1 MEQGTLEHAKMLD
14 RQDELFRFRSK
25 YHFPQHDGEDC
36 LYFCGNSLG
45 LQPKSTR
52 EALLAEL
59 DHWSSYG
66 VEGHFT
72 GDNAWMYY
80 HKLLTP
86 ASARLVGAKDSE
98 VVIMNTLSTN
108 LHLLMV
114 SFYRPTKE
122 RFKIIMEEQA
132 FPSDQYAVES
142 QAKFHGFDPE
152 EAIIEVKARPGED
165 YIRTEDIESTI
176 KEHADSA
183 ALVFFSGVNYY
194 TGQFFELERITKC
207 AHEVGAI
214 AGFDLAH
221 AAGNVVLKLHEWN
234 VDFAAW
240 CSYKYLNS
248 GPGGPSGV
256 FVHEKHGTDRTLP
269 RFAGWWG
276 HDEESRFRMEKG
288 FIPMQGAQGWQL
300 SNAQVLS
307 FAALKSSIALFDEA
321 GMDTLRAKSLKLT
334 TYMEALIDGIEGGD
348 FFKIITPREQYLR
361 GAQLSMLT
369 KDKIGKALF
378 DYLSANGVI
387 CDWREPNVI
396 RLAAVPMYNSFEDV
410 WRFVDLVKRW
420 ISENS

>member
-1 MEQGTLEHAKMLD
+1 MEHGTLEHARMLD
-14 RQDELFRFRSK
+14 QQDELSVYRSK
-25 YHFPQHDGEDC
+25 YHFPKHNDKDC

-52 EALLAEL
+52 DALLAEL
-59 DHWSSYG
+59 DHWSTYG

-86 ASARLVGAKDSE
+86 ASAKLVGAKESE

-114 SFYRPTKE
+114 SFYRPTKQ

-142 QAKFHGFDPE
+142 QVKFHGFDPE
-152 EAIIEVKARPGED
+152 DAIIEVKARPGED
-165 YIRTEDIESTI
+165 YIRTEDIEATI
-176 KEHADSA
+176 KEHADST

-194 TGQFFELERITKC
+194 TGQFFEMKRITEC
-207 AHEVGAI
+207 AHEAGAV

-221 AAGNVVLKLHEWN
+221 AAGNVVMKLHEWN

-240 CSYKYLNS
+240 CSYKYMNS

-256 FVHEKHGTDRTLP
+256 FVHEKHGANPDLP

-276 HDEESRFRMEKG
+276 HDEESRFKMEKG
-288 FIPMQGAQGWQL
+288 FIPMKGAQGWQL

-307 FAALKSSIALFDEA
+307 FAALKSSIEIFDEI
-321 GMDTLRAKSLKLT
+321 GIERLRAKSLKLT
-334 TYMEALIDGIEGGD
+334 SYMESLIDQIEGGD
-348 FFKIITPREQYLR
+348 FFKIITPRVESLR

-369 KDKIGKALF
+369 KDKVGKALF
-378 DYLSANGVI
+378 DFLSEHGVI

-410 WRFVDLVKRW
+410 WQFVDLVKRW
-420 ISENS
+420 IRENS

>member
-1 MEQGTLEHAKMLD
+1 MEKGTLEYARKMD
-14 RQDELFRFRSK
+14 QQDPLSSFRSQ
-25 YHFPQHDGEDC
+25 YHFPQHEGSDC

-45 LQPKSTR
+45 LQPKATK
-52 EALLAEL
+52 EAIIAEL
-59 DHWSSYG
+59 DHWSAYG

-86 ASARLVGAKDSE
+86 ASARLVGAKESE

-114 SFYRPTKE
+114 SFYRPTRE
-122 RFKIIMEEQA
+122 RFKIIMEAHA

-142 QAKFHGFDPE
+142 QAKFHGFDPS
-152 EAIIEVKARPGED
+152 EAIIEVAPREGED
-165 YIRTEDIESTI
+165 YIRTEDIEQAI
-176 KEHADSA
+176 AEHGDQT

-194 TGQFFELERITKC
+194 TGQLFEMEKITKA
-207 AHEVGAI
+207 AHGKGAI

-221 AAGNVVLKLHEWN
+221 AAGNVELKLHDWG

-256 FVHEKHGTDRTLP
+256 YIHERHGDNPDLP

-276 HDEESRFRMEKG
+276 HDEESRFKMEKG
-288 FIPMQGAQGWQL
+288 FIPMKGAQGWQL

-307 FAALKSSIALFDEA
+307 FAALKSSLELFDKA
-321 GMDTLRAKSLKLT
+321 GMSALRAKSLSLT
-334 TYMEALIDGIEGGD
+334 SYMEELIDGIEGGD
-348 FFKIITPREQYLR
+348 MFKVITPRDTKLR

-369 KDKIGKALF
+369 REGVGKELF

-396 RLAAVPMYNSFEDV
+396 RLAAVPMYNSYEDV
-410 WRFVDLVKRW
+410 WRFVDLIKTW
-420 ISENS
+420 LSENG

>member
-1 MEQGTLEHAKMLD
+1 MEKGTLEYARKMD
-14 RQDELFRFRSK
+14 QQDPLSSFRSQ
-25 YHFPQHDGEDC
+25 YYFPQHEGSDC

-45 LQPKSTR
+45 LQPKATK
-52 EALLAEL
+52 EAIIAEL
-59 DHWSSYG
+59 DHWSAYG

-86 ASARLVGAKDSE
+86 ASARLVGAKESE

-122 RFKIIMEEQA
+122 RFKIIMEAHA

-142 QAKFHGFDPE
+142 QAKFHGFDPS
-152 EAIIEVKARPGED
+152 EAIIEVAPREGED
-165 YIRTEDIESTI
+165 YIRTEDIEQAI
-176 KEHADSA
+176 AEHGDQT

-194 TGQFFELERITKC
+194 TGQLFEMEKITKA
-207 AHEVGAI
+207 AHAKGAI

-221 AAGNVVLKLHEWN
+221 AAGNVELKLHDWG

-256 FVHEKHGTDRTLP
+256 YIHERHGDNPELP

-276 HDEESRFRMEKG
+276 HDEESRFKMEKG
-288 FIPMQGAQGWQL
+288 FIPMKGAQGWQL

-307 FAALKSSIALFDEA
+307 FAALKSSLELFDKA
-321 GMDTLRAKSLKLT
+321 GMSALRAKSLSLT
-334 TYMEALIDGIEGGD
+334 SYMEELIDGIEGGD
-348 FFKIITPREQYLR
+348 MFKVITPSDTKLR

-369 KDKIGKALF
+369 REGVGKELF

-396 RLAAVPMYNSFEDV
+396 RLAAVPMYNSYEDV
-410 WRFVDLVKRW
+410 WRFVDLIKTW
-420 ISENS
+420 LSENG

>member
-1 MEQGTLEHAKMLD
+1 MDKLSLAYAQQMDKEDPIASY
-14 RQDELFRFRSK
+14 RSR
-25 YHFPQHDGEDC
+25 YFFPQHNGTDC

-45 LQPKSTR
+45 LQPRSTK
-52 EALLAEL
+52 EAIVNEL
-59 DHWSSYG
+59 DHWAKHG

-86 ASARLVGAKDSE
+86 ACARLVGAKESE
-98 VVIMNTLSTN
+98 VVVMNTLSTN

-114 SFYRPTKE
+114 SFYRPTAT
-122 RFKIIMEEQA
+122 RFKIIMEDQA

-142 QAKFHGFDPE
+142 QVRFHGFDPAD
-152 EAIIEVKARPGED
+152 AIIEVKPRAGES
-165 YIRTEDIESTI
+165 YIRTADIEQI
-176 KEHADSA
+176 IRAEGDSI

-194 TGQFFELERITKC
+194 NGQFFEMKRITDV
-207 AHEVGAI
+207 AHEVGAV

-221 AAGNVVLKLHEWN
+221 TAGNLPLQLHDWG

-240 CSYKYLNS
+240 CSYKYLNA

-256 FVHEKHGTDRTLP
+256 FVHEKHGNNPDLP

-276 HDEESRFRMEKG
+276 HDEESRFKMEKG
-288 FIPMQGAQGWQL
+288 FIPMKGAQGWQL

-307 FAALKSSIALFDEA
+307 FAAMKASLDIFDEV
-321 GMDTLRAKSLKLT
+321 GMDALRSKSLKLSG
-334 TYMEALIDGIEGGD
+334 YMIDLIDSIEGGS
-348 FFKIITPREQYLR
+348 FFRLITPREDTIR

-369 KDKIGKALF
+369 KDGVGKKLF
-378 DYLSANGVI
+378 DYLTENGVI

-396 RLAAVPMYNSFEDV
+396 RLAPVPMYNSFEDA
-410 WRFVDLVKRW
+410 WHFVDLVKKW
-420 ISENS
+420 LVENA